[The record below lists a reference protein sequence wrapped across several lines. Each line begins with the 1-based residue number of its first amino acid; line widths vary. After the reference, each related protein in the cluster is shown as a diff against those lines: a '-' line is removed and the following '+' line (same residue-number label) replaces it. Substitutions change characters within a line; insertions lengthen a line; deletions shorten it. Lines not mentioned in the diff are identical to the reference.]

1 MVLFLRLIGF
11 DTAFAGRRR
20 LLCYILVAQRMM
32 MGIRCIQIRVF
43 ILCWGFM
50 QGR

>member
-11 DTAFAGRRR
+11 DTAFAGRHR